1 MNFILDRKFCNVYNN
16 GVINNTV
23 IFARFCMA
31 LKDHSI
37 DNRIIA
43 AARKE
48 FYEYGFT
55 QASLRKIASRAE
67 VTTGALYTRYK
78 NKDELF
84 EYLVS
89 EVLIVMGT
97 YGKEAMEHYYK
108 AQETKNISD
117 FLEAVSFESEMYL
130 NILFDYY
137 EQSVLLF
144 CRSDGS
150 LVGKKLN
157 QIIEDK
163 VESTVIYVADYLTNE
178 VDPNAVRLLM
188 NAGFSTYRS
197 LLETVKVKKEAKK
210 AMKEV
215 GDFFNAGWKAL
226 FEKYM

>member
-1 MNFILDRKFCNVYNN
+1 
-16 GVINNTV
+16 
-23 IFARFCMA
+23 MA

-97 YGKEAMEHYYK
+97 YGKEAMEHLK
-108 AQETKNISD
+108 
-117 FLEAVSFESEMYL
+117 
-130 NILFDYY
+130 
-137 EQSVLLF
+137 
-144 CRSDGS
+144 
-150 LVGKKLN
+150 
-157 QIIEDK
+157 QIG
-163 VESTVIYVADYLTNE
+163 TVIYLKLDYTGISR
-178 VDPNAVRLLM
+178 RLSDIKGRGVVLKD
-188 NAGFSTYRS
+188 GQTLKDLYDERIV
-197 LLETVKVKKEAKK
+197 LY
-210 AMKEV
+210 
-215 GDFFNAGWKAL
+215 
-226 FEKYM
+226 EKYADITIAENGLNVEQTIEKIVAQIQKESL